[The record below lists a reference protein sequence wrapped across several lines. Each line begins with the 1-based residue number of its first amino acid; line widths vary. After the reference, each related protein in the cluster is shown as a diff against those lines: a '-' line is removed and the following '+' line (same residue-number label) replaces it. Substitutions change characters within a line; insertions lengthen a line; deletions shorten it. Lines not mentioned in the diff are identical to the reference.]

1 MKEITPVTA
10 LKDVDRKDVVE
21 VEALDK
27 EPVKHRRAAVLQQN
41 VEALAEVRLEVE
53 EYISLGLRTEVG
65 NSSTHLPPS
74 ISM

>member
-27 EPVKHRRAAVLQQN
+27 KPVKHRRAAVLQQN

-53 EYISLGLRTEVG
+53 EYISLGGQKSGTAACT
-65 NSSTHLPPS
+65 SLPR
-74 ISM
+74 

>member
-53 EYISLGLRTEVG
+53 EYISLGQNTTTTG
-65 NSSTHLPPS
+65 YP

>member
-1 MKEITPVTA
+1 MKGDGIAKEVRPVAA
-10 LKDVDRKDVVE
+10 LKDVDGEDVVE
-21 VEALDK
+21 VEALDE

-53 EYISLGLRTEVG
+53 EYISLGQNTTTTG
-65 NSSTHLPPS
+65 YP